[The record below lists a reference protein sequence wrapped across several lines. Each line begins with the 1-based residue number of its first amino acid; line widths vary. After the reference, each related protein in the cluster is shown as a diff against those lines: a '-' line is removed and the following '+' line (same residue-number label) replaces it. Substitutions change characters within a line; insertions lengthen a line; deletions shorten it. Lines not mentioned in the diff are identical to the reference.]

1 MVRNVHSENVALS
14 GLPHFIFIVF
24 VLAITIK
31 IRKKDQ
37 SWGILIGYIQNCFR
51 SFVGSGNSGTWCRRI
66 YKMFSFSRLMCTRIK
81 QFRLNSFKMSSML
94 QFTNIAL
101 RSRNFTNLTRAN
113 ALQGIKSPS
122 NSKCMGSLVNVQHDD
137 SKFFIK
143 MDNEIAY
150 LRYNIANGI
159 MYVTHTKVPD
169 KLNGQGLGKL
179 LSKVFVYPSRL
190 P

>member
-1 MVRNVHSENVALS
+1 
-14 GLPHFIFIVF
+14 
-24 VLAITIK
+24 
-31 IRKKDQ
+31 
-37 SWGILIGYIQNCFR
+37 
-51 SFVGSGNSGTWCRRI
+51 
-66 YKMFSFSRLMCTRIK
+66 
-81 QFRLNSFKMSSML
+81 MSSML
-94 QFTNIAL
+94 HFTSIAL

-113 ALQGIKSPS
+113 ALQSIMSPS
-122 NSKCMGSLVNVQHDD
+122 NSKCMGSLVNVQHND